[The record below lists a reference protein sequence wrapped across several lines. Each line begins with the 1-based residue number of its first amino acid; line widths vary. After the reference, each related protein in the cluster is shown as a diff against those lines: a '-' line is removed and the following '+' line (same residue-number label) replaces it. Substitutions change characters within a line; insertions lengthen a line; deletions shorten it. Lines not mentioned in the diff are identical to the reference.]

1 MKRIDEITPLQCSVL
16 CLILI
21 QERANKHK
29 LFSIF
34 NTKINFKNK
43 QAKNIFYLKI
53 KLIQVPVGNCC
64 VRYQNIL
71 ESLEKCLILFH
82 FHCLGLL

>member
-34 NTKINFKNK
+34 NTKSISKTNK
-43 QAKNIFYLKI
+43 LKI
-53 KLIQVPVGNCC
+53 SFI
-64 VRYQNIL
+64 
-71 ESLEKCLILFH
+71 
-82 FHCLGLL
+82 